1 MSGLVWQTIATKY
14 SSYHEDSWKIKNIYW
29 SFWCL
34 FTDTCVFCALCAFVG
49 LWTSETSMNIFLFS
63 HSSCPRSVFFLF
75 LDLFRSCLY
84 SLHLMFVSS
93 ICMTLA
99 TDKANILHAG
109 MHMSY
114 LVRGPFIS
122 ESLYTQTRT
131 IHISPTLHNKPLV
144 PDKTNKQ
151 QAAQF
156 VWINIL
162 NVLIFFFI
170 QTEHVFSPSG
180 VLWKLTLNNNNKLRE
195 QVHVLDKIKWW

>member
-1 MSGLVWQTIATKY
+1 
-14 SSYHEDSWKIKNIYW
+14 
-29 SFWCL
+29 
-34 FTDTCVFCALCAFVG
+34 
-49 LWTSETSMNIFLFS
+49 
-63 HSSCPRSVFFLF
+63 
-75 LDLFRSCLY
+75 
-84 SLHLMFVSS
+84 MFVSS

-162 NVLIFFFI
+162 NVLIFFLFK
-170 QTEHVFSPSG
+170 QNMCFP
-180 VLWKLTLNNNNKLRE
+180 
-195 QVHVLDKIKWW
+195 QVGFFES